1 MDIIGQ
7 QVIPASREVVWTAL
21 NDPVV
26 LKACLPGCESVEQI
40 SPDAFQVVIKTA
52 IGPLRARFEGSL
64 KITEA
69 LPPES
74 CVMHFEG
81 QGGAVGFGKGT
92 SVVRLR
98 ETADGTELSYE
109 AKAQIGGKL
118 AQVGSRLI
126 DSVAK
131 KMADDFFKAFR
142 QQLLPPEPEE
152 QVRAAAAID
161 APAALP
167 VGPVGSEPVA
177 SVEAQAPMSADQ
189 VAGARASPTEV
200 VAMVPAWWLAP
211 AAVLGAA
218 LAVAGA
224 NLIR

>member
-152 QVRAAAAID
+152 QVRASAAIG

-167 VGPVGSEPVA
+167 VGPVVSEPVA
-177 SVEAQAPMSADQ
+177 SAEAQAPMAAVQ

>member
-7 QVIPASREVVWTAL
+7 QVIPASREAVWTAL
-21 NDPVV
+21 NDPVI
-26 LKACLPGCESVEQI
+26 LKACLPGCESVECL
-40 SPDAFQVVIKTA
+40 SPDVFQVVIKTS

-64 KITEA
+64 KMTDV
-69 LPPES
+69 LVPES

-92 SVVRLR
+92 AVVRLR
-98 ETADGTELSYE
+98 ETTDGTELSYE

-142 QQLLPPEPEE
+142 QQLLPPEPEVHV
-152 QVRAAAAID
+152 QAAATAEVNL
-161 APAALP
+161 PA
-167 VGPVGSEPVA
+167 GPVLSELET
-177 SVEAQAPMSADQ
+177 SAQVPAPMAAGH
-189 VAGARASPTEV
+189 VAGARTSPTEP

-218 LAVAGA
+218 LVVAGA

>member
-26 LKACLPGCESVEQI
+26 LKACLPGCESVERT

-92 SVVRLR
+92 SVVRLS

-131 KMADDFFKAFR
+131 KMADDFFKALR
-142 QQLLPPEPEE
+142 QQLLPPEP
-152 QVRAAAAID
+152 QVHVPAAAPD
-161 APAALP
+161 ALP
-167 VGPVGSEPVA
+167 VGPVGSEPVPSA
-177 SVEAQAPMSADQ
+177 EAQADKSAGQ
-189 VAGARASPTEV
+189 VAGARTPPTEV

>member
-1 MDIIGQ
+1 
-7 QVIPASREVVWTAL
+7 
-21 NDPVV
+21 
-26 LKACLPGCESVEQI
+26 LPGCESVERV
-40 SPDAFQVVIKTA
+40 SPDVFQVVIKTA

-64 KITEA
+64 KMTDVIV
-69 LPPES
+69 PES
-74 CVMHFEG
+74 CIMHFEG

-98 ETADGTELSYE
+98 ETVDGTELSYQ

-142 QQLLPPEPEE
+142 QQLLPPEPEVHV
-152 QVRAAAAID
+152 QAAATAEVNL
-161 APAALP
+161 PA
-167 VGPVGSEPVA
+167 GPVLSELET
-177 SVEAQAPMSADQ
+177 SAQVPAPMAAGH
-189 VAGARASPTEV
+189 VAGARTSPTEP
-200 VAMVPAWWLAP
+200 VAMVPAWLLAP

-218 LAVAGA
+218 LVVAGA